1 MENQTIAQKLG
12 ISFESNIPFEI
23 KDKNGR
29 IIYREWSDGVWIKK
43 SYNESGLETEFE
55 TSEGYHSTHEYDE
68 NGNVIYFEMEDKGI
82 SYWYKKEYDKD
93 GMLIYHENNKRVIL
107 DNRKKEVIIDRDG
120 MIVEVVGLIKT
131 LYGLDLSNFIK
142 K

>member
-23 KDKNGR
+23 EDKNGR
-29 IIYREWSDGVWIKK
+29 MIYREWSDGTWIKK

-55 TSEGYHSTHEYDE
+55 TSEGYHSTYEYDE
-68 NGNVIYFEMEDKGI
+68 KGHVIYFEKEDKGN
-82 SYWYKKEYDKD
+82 SYWFKREYDKD
-93 GMLIYHENNKRVIL
+93 NILIYHETDEGVIL
-107 DNRKKEVIIDRDG
+107 DNREKGVIIDGGG
-120 MIVEVVGLIKT
+120 MIVEIVGLIKI